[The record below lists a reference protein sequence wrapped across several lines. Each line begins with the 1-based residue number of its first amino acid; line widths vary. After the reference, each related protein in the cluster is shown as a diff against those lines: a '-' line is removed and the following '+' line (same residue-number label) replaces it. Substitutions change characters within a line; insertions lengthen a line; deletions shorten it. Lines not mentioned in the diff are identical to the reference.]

1 MKREGQRI
9 FTVAVDVSA
18 GVEEYASILPP
29 ASLARVADGQ
39 GDTAGRD
46 GHLKPDQITKAKKER
61 NRSRKRLLSFYVS
74 KRRRERQRQK
84 ANGTE
89 NRTGRLTVQLSQPHP
104 RAHRSAT

>member
-46 GHLKPDQITKAKKER
+46 GRLKPDWITEEKKRETAMESGFSLFMCRSGERATAAKSER
-61 NRSRKRLLSFYVS
+61 YG
-74 KRRRERQRQK
+74 E
-84 ANGTE
+84 
-89 NRTGRLTVQLSQPHP
+89 PH
-104 RAHRSAT
+104 RVTHCAAA